1 MSASVTELREAVC
14 RATQELAASG
24 LVMGTFGNVSGADR
38 GAGVLVIKPSGV
50 PYDRLTPE
58 GMVTVSLA
66 TGEVVDGD
74 LRPSSDTPTHLELYR
89 AFGCG
94 GVAHTHSEVATAFA
108 QARLPIR
115 CLGTTHADH
124 FRGDVPVTRPLTR
137 AEVERE
143 LLFPQAPVLMTRNVL
158 VARAGTLPAWTGCR
172 PADWGRVPRV
182 GLVRGYEYAGDV
194 DALVRAILAL
204 AQNPE
209 QRGRLGA
216 AGYAG
221 VRARYGAA
229 QMVARVTEV
238 YRSLLVS

>member
-94 GVAHTHSEVATAFA
+94 GVVKAA
-108 QARLPIR
+108 P
-115 CLGTTHADH
+115 
-124 FRGDVPVTRPLTR
+124 PLSF
-137 AEVERE
+137 V
-143 LLFPQAPVLMTRNVL
+143 
-158 VARAGTLPAWTGCR
+158 GS
-172 PADWGRVPRV
+172 WGRAISQSPLR
-182 GLVRGYEYAGDV
+182 
-194 DALVRAILAL
+194 RA
-204 AQNPE
+204 
-209 QRGRLGA
+209 
-216 AGYAG
+216 
-221 VRARYGAA
+221 
-229 QMVARVTEV
+229 
-238 YRSLLVS
+238 